1 MHGDVTVDPR
11 LQGRPI
17 DFDAAEIED
26 EAVAQRRVDMVFF
39 VRGGQLRR
47 APENGFADR
56 LSDPVG
62 QCAWRPVAERRD
74 AGKRYFVVGIAFR
87 ADAATGER
95 DIVDF
100 DVQLARGDPR
110 HPFGK
115 APGAEFGGAGTGGR
129 ATRARYGPRRSD

>member
-74 AGKRYFVVGIAFR
+74 RGKRNFVSGTGFR
-87 ADAATGER
+87 ADAATREPAYAS
-95 DIVDF
+95 F
-100 DVQLARGDPR
+100 RG
-110 HPFGK
+110 
-115 APGAEFGGAGTGGR
+115 A
-129 ATRARYGPRRSD
+129 